1 MLWGTF
7 GGTNFQYWAVVL
19 NRRFREKK
27 VVSVF
32 EVFAYFLRGGGS
44 HTVIRAFSLKLILY
58 VIYLGKHTNTMYM
71 EGSNIPFVFRTF
83 IDVES
88 TPFSV
93 RISTEDTIITTL
105 SSDKGMVNLQI
116 IEIVPCIDWNNL
128 PNRLKT
134 GWRFRF
140 WCPDVLRH
148 PIKQLQNTAYREQYL
163 KIS

>member
-1 MLWGTF
+1 
-7 GGTNFQYWAVVL
+7 
-19 NRRFREKK
+19 
-27 VVSVF
+27 
-32 EVFAYFLRGGGS
+32 
-44 HTVIRAFSLKLILY
+44 
-58 VIYLGKHTNTMYM
+58 MYM
-71 EGSNIPFVFRTF
+71 EGFNIPFAFRTF

-134 GWRFRF
+134 G
-140 WCPDVLRH
+140 
-148 PIKQLQNTAYREQYL
+148 
-163 KIS
+163 